1 MADVGR
7 FLRDDRGV
15 STTLGYVLNLGVAA
29 ILVTTLLLAAGTLVE
44 DQRER
49 AVETELRVVSER
61 IAADLAAA
69 DRLARASDGGSVRY
83 VIEAPSRVSGTTY
96 EVRVNQSGNDNV
108 VLAADRSGVTV
119 SMDVQTELSVN
130 ASTHGSGNLVVVYD
144 SDTGTLEVTD
154 A

>member
-1 MADVGR
+1 VADVRR
-7 FLRDDRGV
+7 FCTDDRGV
-15 STTLGYVLNLGVAA
+15 STALGYVLNLGVAA
-29 ILVTTLLLAAGTLVE
+29 ILVTTLLLAAGTMVE

-83 VIEAPSRVSGTTY
+83 VVEAPMRVAGTTY
-96 EVRVNQSGNDNV
+96 EVRVNQSGNETV
-108 VLAADRSGVTV
+108 QLVADRTDVAV
-119 SMDVQTELSVN
+119 SMDVQVDLHLN
-130 ASTHGSGNLVVVYD
+130 ASTHDSGDLVVVYD
-144 SDTGTLEVTD
+144 SHTDTLEVRD